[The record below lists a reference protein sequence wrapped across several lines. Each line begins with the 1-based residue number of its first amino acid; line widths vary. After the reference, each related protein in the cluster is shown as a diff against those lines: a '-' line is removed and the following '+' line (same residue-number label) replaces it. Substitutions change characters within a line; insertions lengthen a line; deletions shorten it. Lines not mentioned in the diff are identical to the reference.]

1 MLTFKTSSV
10 LVLIA
15 LLVVWF
21 FQFPWWIGIAV
32 LLVYTGLLVWGSI
45 RVDSQF
51 YMKAVVKGAGDGRR
65 IAISF
70 DDGPLPEYTLSV
82 LNTLAAAKVPASFFC
97 IGKRV
102 REYPELA
109 RKIVEQGHI
118 IGNHS
123 FSHNALFDLYSPG
136 RMQAELE
143 QTNAVLLET
152 TGKRPRYFRPPY
164 GVTNP
169 NLATAVKKT
178 GMTTIGWNIRS
189 LDTVAKEQDKLL
201 EKVWKQLQ
209 PGAIILFHD
218 TMNITAGLLPEFL
231 EGVKKRGFEIVPI
244 DQLINEDAYA

>member
-32 LLVYTGLLVWGSI
+32 FLVYTGLLVWGSI

-51 YMKAVVKGAGDGRR
+51 YMKAVVKGAGGNRR

-82 LNTLAAAKVPASFFC
+82 LDTLSAAKVPASFFC

-102 REYPELA
+102 SQYPELA

-123 FSHNALFDLYSPG
+123 FSHHALFDLYSSG

-143 QTNAVLLET
+143 QTNALLLET

-169 NLATAVKKT
+169 NLAKAVKKT

-201 EKVWKQLQ
+201 EKLWKQLQ
-209 PGAIILFHD
+209 PGAIVLFHD
-218 TMNITAGLLPEFL
+218 TMSITAGLLPEFL